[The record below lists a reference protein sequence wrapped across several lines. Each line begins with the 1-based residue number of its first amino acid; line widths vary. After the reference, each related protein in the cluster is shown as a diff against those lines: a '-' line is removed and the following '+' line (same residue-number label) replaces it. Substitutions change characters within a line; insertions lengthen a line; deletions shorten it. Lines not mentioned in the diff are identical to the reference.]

1 MTKTK
6 VRKERPSLSE
16 FVVFYVDV
24 IINSMFLIKECI

>member
-6 VRKERPSLSE
+6 VKRKRPSLSE
-16 FVVFYVDV
+16 FVVFYADI